1 MRFVVIFF
9 FFGGCILSQR
19 AFSQIFDS
27 VHVYALS
34 MNASYHVTMDK
45 NIIKNETD
53 LISIKE
59 TCIVSGIDKA
69 LLDTIKGLYVKKIKS
84 NNLDSR
90 LVFEFF
96 NKGIVSKVVGVTSYG
111 TMFIDYKLYKY
122 DKAKLKY
129 LNKYIPGLT
138 NTLGI
143 KK

>member
-1 MRFVVIFF
+1 
-9 FFGGCILSQR
+9 
-19 AFSQIFDS
+19 
-27 VHVYALS
+27 
-34 MNASYHVTMDK
+34 MDK

-59 TCIVSGIDKA
+59 TGVVSGIDKA
-69 LLDTIKGLYVKKIKS
+69 LLDTIKGLYVKKLKS

-90 LVFEFF
+90 LIFEFF